1 MIFELCFL
9 FFLWLSISSFSW
21 SDISAPQFTQSMA
34 STESVNLV
42 TLDNL
47 DEVWPRW
54 DPADSNHLYALVDMG
69 SNGIRFSISDLS
81 PPQTR
86 LLKCLYQERAAI
98 SLFDAL
104 SESSSGGPPLFPD
117 KTIALVAETLAR
129 FHAIAVNDY
138 GVPPDHVTV
147 FATEAMRKAGN
158 AAVMLQTIEAEV
170 PGLAIKILHPQ
181 VETLFG
187 SLGARSAFS
196 RPKGLFL
203 DLGGGSVQMSYL
215 DTTGQDADYHIH
227 AAQVGKSLPFGA
239 ARLIKILEH
248 DDADFKTDEVSKL
261 NQGMK
266 LAFARLCET
275 FPALADEAKGTQ
287 GIDIYL
293 CGGGF
298 RGYGSMLMHNDPIS
312 PYPIPA
318 IGSYKVTGEFFAK
331 TSHMLEV
338 NTNFK
343 KKIVGMSKRRRA
355 QFPAIVTVV
364 EALISAVPRI
374 RSVTFCAGGNREGAL
389 MIRLP
394 QEIRES
400 DPLDC
405 LQAEASL
412 QSIVDLLSSALPAD
426 YSSPKT
432 VFGLGLGRLFVSK
445 IWSDIGVDTLDH
457 ASAALHSAIT
467 EHPDCP
473 GLSHAARAEMA
484 LTLCARWGG
493 SVTPADEQ
501 LLNNLRALAD
511 TVNPDAVFW
520 AGYIGAVAAT
530 LTRLAPTIQDAHQ
543 LGDKVQFRSTVEQ
556 SDDNKG
562 FQVRFNL
569 QVVETA
575 LRGIDTR
582 DLISHFEQVGT
593 QREQDSSKKVIVDIS
608 TLP

>member
-1 MIFELCFL
+1 
-9 FFLWLSISSFSW
+9 
-21 SDISAPQFTQSMA
+21 MA
-34 STESVNLV
+34 STASVNLV

-47 DEVWPRW
+47 NEVWPRW
-54 DPADSNHLYALVDMG
+54 DPAALNHLYALVDMG

-81 PPQTR
+81 PPHTR

-104 SESSSGGPPLFPD
+104 SESSSAGPLLFPD
-117 KTIALVAETLAR
+117 ETITLVSQTLAR
-129 FHAIAVNDY
+129 FNAIAVNDY
-138 GVPPDHVTV
+138 GVPPHHVTV
-147 FATEAMRKAGN
+147 FATEAMRKADN
-158 AAVMLQTIEAEV
+158 AAAMLQAIETQV
-170 PGLAIKILHPQ
+170 PGLAIMILDPQ

-239 ARLIKILEH
+239 ARLIRILGH
-248 DDADFKTDEVSKL
+248 DDADFKTKEVSKL
-261 NQGMK
+261 EQGMK
-266 LAFARLCET
+266 LAFARLCEAYPT
-275 FPALADEAKGTQ
+275 LATESKDTQ

-318 IGSYKVTGEFFAK
+318 IGSYSVSGEFFAR
-331 TSHMLEV
+331 TNRMLEV

-343 KKIVGMSKRRRA
+343 NKIFGMSKRRRA

-405 LQAEASL
+405 LQLEASL
-412 QSIVDLLSSALPAD
+412 QGVVDLLSSALPAD
-426 YSSPKT
+426 YSGPKT
-432 VFGLGLGRLFVSK
+432 VFGLGLGRLFASK
-445 IWSDIGVDTLDH
+445 IWSNIGDDALTN

-467 EHPDCP
+467 EHPNCP
-473 GLSHAARAEMA
+473 GLSHAARAVMA

-501 LLNNLRALAD
+501 LLKNLRALAD
-511 TVNPDAVFW
+511 TVNPDAAFW
-520 AGYIGAVAAT
+520 AGYIGAVAAA
-530 LTRLAPTIQDAHQ
+530 LAKLAPTAQDAHQ
-543 LGDKVQFRSTVEQ
+543 LGDKVQLRSTVEQ
-556 SDDNKG
+556 LDDNKG
-562 FQVRFNL
+562 FRVHLNL
-569 QVVETA
+569 QIGETA
-575 LRGIDTR
+575 LRGIDTG
-582 DLISHFEQVGT
+582 DLISSFELVSM
-593 QREQDSSKKVIVDIS
+593 QREQDSGKKVVVDI
-608 TLP
+608 TALP

>member
-1 MIFELCFL
+1 M
-9 FFLWLSISSFSW
+9 S
-21 SDISAPQFTQSMA
+21 
-34 STESVNLV
+34 
-42 TLDNL
+42 
-47 DEVWPRW
+47 
-54 DPADSNHLYALVDMG
+54 
-69 SNGIRFSISDLS
+69 
-81 PPQTR
+81 
-86 LLKCLYQERAAI
+86 
-98 SLFDAL
+98 
-104 SESSSGGPPLFPD
+104 
-117 KTIALVAETLAR
+117 ETLAR

-147 FATEAMRKAGN
+147 FATEAMRKADN
-158 AAVMLQTIEAEV
+158 AAAMLQAIEAEV
-170 PGLAIKILHPQ
+170 PGLAVKILDGQ

-203 DLGGGSVQMSYL
+203 DLGGGSVQMTYL

-227 AAQVGKSLPFGA
+227 AAQAGKSLPFGA

-248 DDADFKTDEVSKL
+248 KDADFKTKEVSKL
-261 NQGMK
+261 EEGMK

-275 FPALADEAKGTQ
+275 YPTLATESKDTQ
-287 GIDIYL
+287 GVDIYL

-318 IGSYKVTGEFFAK
+318 IGSYKVSGEFFAK

-343 KKIVGMSKRRRA
+343 KKIFGMSKRRRA

-364 EALISAVPRI
+364 EALISAVPHI

-405 LQAEASL
+405 LQPDVSL
-412 QSIVDLLSSALPAD
+412 QGIVDILSSALPAD
-426 YSSPKT
+426 YSNPKT
-432 VFGLGLGRLFVSK
+432 VFGLGLGRLFASK
-445 IWSDIGVDTLDH
+445 IWSNTGDDDLAN

-473 GLSHAARAEMA
+473 GLSHAARAVMA

-520 AGYIGAVAAT
+520 AGYIGAVAAA
-530 LTRLAPTIQDAHQ
+530 LAKLAPTVQDAHQ
-543 LGDKVQFRSTVEQ
+543 LGDKVQ
-556 SDDNKG
+556 
-562 FQVRFNL
+562 
-569 QVVETA
+569 
-575 LRGIDTR
+575 
-582 DLISHFEQVGT
+582 
-593 QREQDSSKKVIVDIS
+593 
-608 TLP
+608 

>member
-1 MIFELCFL
+1 
-9 FFLWLSISSFSW
+9 
-21 SDISAPQFTQSMA
+21 MA
-34 STESVNLV
+34 STASVNGV

-47 DEVWPRW
+47 DKVWPRW

-104 SESSSGGPPLFPD
+104 SESSSGGPLLFP
-117 KTIALVAETLAR
+117 KETITLVSETLAR

-147 FATEAMRKAGN
+147 FATEAMRKADN
-158 AAVMLQTIEAEV
+158 AAAMLQAIEAEV
-170 PGLAIKILHPQ
+170 PGLAVKILDGQ

-203 DLGGGSVQMSYL
+203 DLGGGSVQMTYL

-227 AAQVGKSLPFGA
+227 AAQAGKSLPFGA

-248 DDADFKTDEVSKL
+248 KDADFKTKEVSKL
-261 NQGMK
+261 EEGMK

-275 FPALADEAKGTQ
+275 YPTLATESKDTQ
-287 GIDIYL
+287 GVDIYL

-318 IGSYKVTGEFFAK
+318 IGSYKVSGEFFAK

-343 KKIVGMSKRRRA
+343 KKIFGMSKRRRA

-364 EALISAVPRI
+364 EALISAVPHI

-405 LQAEASL
+405 LQPDVSL
-412 QSIVDLLSSALPAD
+412 QGIVDILSSALPAD
-426 YSSPKT
+426 YSNPKT
-432 VFGLGLGRLFVSK
+432 VFGLGLGRLFASK
-445 IWSDIGVDTLDH
+445 IWSNTGDDDLAN

-473 GLSHAARAEMA
+473 GLSHAARAVMA

-520 AGYIGAVAAT
+520 AGYIGAVAAA
-530 LTRLAPTIQDAHQ
+530 LAKLAPTVQDAHQ

-556 SDDNKG
+556 FDDSKG
-562 FQVRFNL
+562 FRVRLNL
-569 QVVETA
+569 QVIETA
-575 LRGIDTR
+575 LRGIDTG
-582 DLISHFEQVGT
+582 DLKSHFELVST
-593 QREQDSSKKVIVDIS
+593 QREQDSGKKVVVDITALS
-608 TLP
+608 

>member
-1 MIFELCFL
+1 
-9 FFLWLSISSFSW
+9 
-21 SDISAPQFTQSMA
+21 MA
-34 STESVNLV
+34 STASVNIV

-47 DEVWPRW
+47 NEVWPRW
-54 DPADSNHLYALVDMG
+54 DPSDSNHLYALVDMG

-86 LLKCLYQERAAI
+86 LLKCLYRERADI

-104 SESSSGGPPLFPD
+104 SESSSGGPLLFPEE
-117 KTIALVAETLAR
+117 TITLVSQTLAR
-129 FHAIAVNDY
+129 FHAIAFNDY

-147 FATEAMRKAGN
+147 FATEAMRKADN
-158 AAVMLQTIEAEV
+158 AAAMLQAIETEV
-170 PGLAIKILHPQ
+170 PGLALKILDPQ

-187 SLGARSAFS
+187 SLGARSAFN

-203 DLGGGSVQMSYL
+203 DLGGGSVQMTYL
-215 DTTGQDADYHIH
+215 DTTGEDADYHIH

-239 ARLIKILEH
+239 ARLIKILGH
-248 DDADFKTDEVSKL
+248 DDADFKTNEVSKL
-261 NQGMK
+261 QEGMK
-266 LAFARLCET
+266 LAFAKLCQT
-275 FPALADEAKGTQ
+275 FPTLAAGSKDTE

-312 PYPIPA
+312 PYPIPV
-318 IGSYKVTGEFFAK
+318 IGSYSVTGEFFAK

-343 KKIVGMSKRRRA
+343 NKIFGMSKRRRA

-364 EALISAVPRI
+364 EALISAVPHI

-405 LQAEASL
+405 LQADASL
-412 QSIVDLLSSALPAD
+412 QGIVDILSSALPAD
-426 YSSPKT
+426 YSAPKT
-432 VFGLGLGRLFVSK
+432 VFGLGLGRLFASK
-445 IWSDIGVDTLDH
+445 IWSNTGDDDLAN
-457 ASAALHSAIT
+457 ASAALHGAIT

-473 GLSHAARAEMA
+473 GLSHAARAVMA

-493 SVTPADEQ
+493 SVTPSDEQ
-501 LLNNLRALAD
+501 LLNNLRSLAD
-511 TVNPDAVFW
+511 TVHPDAVFW
-520 AGYIGAVAAT
+520 AGYIGAVAAA
-530 LTRLAPTIQDAHQ
+530 LARLAPTAQEAHQ
-543 LGDKVQFRSTVEQ
+543 LGDKIQLRSTMEQ
-556 SDDNKG
+556 IENDKG
-562 FQVRFNL
+562 FRVYLNFRIS
-569 QVVETA
+569 ETA
-575 LRGIDTR
+575 LRGIDTA
-582 DLISHFEQVGT
+582 DLISHFELVST
-593 QREQDSSKKVIVDIS
+593 QRQQDSGKKVNVDIA

>member
-9 FFLWLSISSFSW
+9 FFLWLSISSSSW
-21 SDISAPQFTQSMA
+21 SDISAPQFTQKMA

-86 LLKCLYQERAAI
+86 LLRCLYQERAAI

-158 AAVMLQTIEAEV
+158 AAVMLQTIEAKV

-239 ARLIKILEH
+239 ARLIKILQH
-248 DDADFKTDEVSKL
+248 DDVGFKTNEVSKL

-364 EALISAVPRI
+364 EALISAVPHI

-412 QSIVDLLSSALPAD
+412 QSIVDMLSSALPAD

-445 IWSDIGVDTLDH
+445 IWSDIGVDALDH

-473 GLSHAARAEMA
+473 GLSHAARAVMA

-530 LTRLAPTIQDAHQ
+530 LAKLAPTVQDAHQ
-543 LGDKVQFRSTVEQ
+543 FGDKVQFKSTVEQ

-562 FQVRFNL
+562 FQVRLNL

-575 LRGIDTR
+575 LRGIDTG
-582 DLISHFEQVGT
+582 DLISHFEQFGT
-593 QREQDSSKKVIVDIS
+593 QREQDASKKVIVDIS

>member
-1 MIFELCFL
+1 M
-9 FFLWLSISSFSW
+9 FFF
-21 SDISAPQFTQSMA
+21 
-34 STESVNLV
+34 
-42 TLDNL
+42 
-47 DEVWPRW
+47 
-54 DPADSNHLYALVDMG
+54 H

-104 SESSSGGPPLFPD
+104 SESPSGGPPLFPD

-129 FHAIAVNDY
+129 FHAIAVTDY

-158 AAVMLQTIEAEV
+158 AAVMLQTIEAAV

-248 DDADFKTDEVSKL
+248 DDADFKTNEVSKL

-318 IGSYKVTGEFFAK
+318 IGSYKVTGKLFAK

-412 QSIVDLLSSALPAD
+412 QSIVDMLSSALPAD
-426 YSSPKT
+426 NSSPKT

-445 IWSDIGVDTLDH
+445 IWSDIGVDALDH

-473 GLSHAARAEMA
+473 GLSHAARAVMA
-484 LTLCARWGG
+484 LTLCARWRG

-530 LTRLAPTIQDAHQ
+530 LAKLAPTVQDAHQ
-543 LGDKVQFRSTVEQ
+543 LGDKVQ
-556 SDDNKG
+556 
-562 FQVRFNL
+562 
-569 QVVETA
+569 
-575 LRGIDTR
+575 
-582 DLISHFEQVGT
+582 
-593 QREQDSSKKVIVDIS
+593 
-608 TLP
+608 

>member
-1 MIFELCFL
+1 
-9 FFLWLSISSFSW
+9 
-21 SDISAPQFTQSMA
+21 MA

-104 SESSSGGPPLFPD
+104 SESSAGGPPLFPD

-227 AAQVGKSLPFGA
+227 AAQVGRSLPFGA

-248 DDADFKTDEVSKL
+248 DDADFKTNEVSKL

-298 RGYGSMLMHNDPIS
+298 RGYGSMLMHNDAIS

-412 QSIVDLLSSALPAD
+412 QSIVDILSSALPAD
-426 YSSPKT
+426 YGSPKT

-473 GLSHAARAEMA
+473 GLSHAARAVMA

-520 AGYIGAVAAT
+520 AGYIGAVATILAK
-530 LTRLAPTIQDAHQ
+530 LAPTVQDAHQ

-562 FQVRFNL
+562 FQVRLNL

-582 DLISHFEQVGT
+582 DLISHFEQVGS